1 MRGYRFYLD
10 YGTATRRNKG
20 QHKNQV
26 IATRVKSDGRRR
38 IDHITRDVYYIPGPI
53 GIACPEI
60 VALKAAADGPYAP
73 IIDTTIPR
81 EYLDKCCKYISEP
94 KAREYHPKLFEHL
107 DALPAITRKPQQ
119 S

>member
-38 IDHITRDVYYIPGPI
+38 IDHITTKVQHFPRGTTHI
-53 GIACPEI
+53 EI
-60 VALKAAADGPYAP
+60 VCLQAATNTHDS
-73 IIDTTIPR
+73 TIVGSTVTR
-81 EYLDKCCKYISEP
+81 EYLDDCCKYISEG
-94 KAREYHPKLFEHL
+94 KARDHHPKLFEHL